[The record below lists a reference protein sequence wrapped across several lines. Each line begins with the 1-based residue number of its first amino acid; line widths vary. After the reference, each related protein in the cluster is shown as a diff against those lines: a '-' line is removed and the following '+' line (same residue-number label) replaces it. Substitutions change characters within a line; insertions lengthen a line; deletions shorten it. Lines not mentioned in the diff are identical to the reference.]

1 MYPTPIW
8 NPFMAGCIHQ
18 KIRFEQME
26 TSVWG
31 NGFLVAVWKISHIL
45 ISFFPPP
52 RLRRRWALSKNSV
65 VVSIS
70 NEACKP
76 SKQFVVT
83 AGSDMES
90 MNKGGPVEEREAGGQ
105 KEERQE
111 KNMVG

>member
-1 MYPTPIW
+1 MEE
-8 NPFMAGCIHQ
+8 CINQ

-31 NGFLVAVWKISHIL
+31 NGFLVAAEKISHIL
-45 ISFFPPP
+45 KFFPP
-52 RLRRRWALSKNSV
+52 LRRRQALSKNSA

-90 MNKGGPVEEREAGGQ
+90 MYEGGQAEEREGV
-105 KEERQE
+105 EEE
-111 KNMVG
+111 EEE

>member
-1 MYPTPIW
+1 
-8 NPFMAGCIHQ
+8 
-18 KIRFEQME
+18 ME

-31 NGFLVAVWKISHIL
+31 NEFLAGAEKISRIL
-45 ISFFPPP
+45 AFSS
-52 RLRRRWALSKNSV
+52 RHQALSKNSA

-90 MNKGGPVEEREAGGQ
+90 MYKGSQAEEREGEVE
-105 KEERQE
+105 KE
-111 KNMVG
+111 